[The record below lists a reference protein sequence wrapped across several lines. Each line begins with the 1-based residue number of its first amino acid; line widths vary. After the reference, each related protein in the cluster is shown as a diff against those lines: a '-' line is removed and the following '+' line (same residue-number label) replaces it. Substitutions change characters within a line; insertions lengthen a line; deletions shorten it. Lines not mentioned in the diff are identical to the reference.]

1 MVKARILWT
10 LGLVSFIVGFI
21 AVALSAQAQRSI
33 ASLDDLL
40 TEVRGLRA
48 EVKQTSSA
56 SIRTQLLTARL
67 QLQEHRVDTAA
78 RQLTDVQGQL
88 AAIRDEARELQQF
101 VNGSENDDGSLSVD
115 QQNDLRRERAR
126 RQQTVE
132 QIRQREQELKG
143 RETELL
149 NNLHVE
155 QARWTEFN
163 GRLDE
168 IERSLAGA
176 VAR

>member
-1 MVKARILWT
+1 MLKARILWT

-40 TEVRGLRA
+40 TEVRDLRA
-48 EVKQTSSA
+48 EVKQTTSA

-67 QLQEHRVDTAA
+67 QLQEQRVYAAA
-78 RQLTDVQGQL
+78 RQLTEVQGQL
-88 AAIRDEARELQQF
+88 AAMRDEIRELQQF
-101 VNGSENDDGSLSVD
+101 VDGSENADGSLSVD
-115 QQNDLRRERAR
+115 QQNDLRRERASR
-126 RQQTVE
+126 GQTIE
-132 QIRQREQELKG
+132 QMRQRQQELKG

-149 NNLHVE
+149 NNVNAE

-168 IERSLAGA
+168 IERSLSGA